1 MDDFDLY
8 CNLMDEVKKRT
19 TVIQGFLDGKI
30 NAIYPATTIES
41 AALQLRKIME
51 LIALGSLV
59 VNKEEYA
66 NNYEKFAHHYH
77 AEKILRDIEKINPGF
92 YPKPIK
98 EVPSKRAGVKMDITN
113 VGNGFLTRND
123 FVSTYNALGEIL
135 HAKNPFA
142 LQTDYARFEDLIKE
156 AIGKTIVLLKTHEV
170 QLLNGNLLLV
180 HMEEARDKRV
190 HAYVFESEEK

>member
-1 MDDFDLY
+1 
-8 CNLMDEVKKRT
+8 MDEVKNRT
-19 TVIQGFLDGKI
+19 RVIQGFLEGKI
-30 NAIYPATTIES
+30 NAIYPATTIEC

-59 VNKEEYA
+59 ANREEYA
-66 NNYEKFAHHYH
+66 NNYEKFARHYH
-77 AEKILRDIEKINPGF
+77 AEKILRDIEKINPCF

-113 VGNGFLTRND
+113 VENGFLTRND

-142 LQTDYARFEDLIKE
+142 LQTDYGRFKDLIKE
-156 AIGKTIVLLKTHEV
+156 AIGKTIVLLKAHEV

-190 HAYVFESEEK
+190 HAYVFEPEENEPTDT